1 MEVTFTIEES
11 TEGYIASSADF
22 HLCSRAETLEG
33 LRSAIRKRVL
43 NFFSNQSEPI
53 RLLLI
58 QNDKVEVEVV
68 NVPTEQRWVEK
79 DAWKALPGNR
89 YRPEQLNHPE
99 FFSAELNL
107 DETFDVVVSL

>member
-11 TEGYIASSADF
+11 TEGYVASSADF
-22 HLCSRAETLEG
+22 DLCTQAETLDG
-33 LRSAIRKRVL
+33 LRSAIRTAVV

-79 DAWKALPGNR
+79 EA
-89 YRPEQLNHPE
+89 
-99 FFSAELNL
+99 
-107 DETFDVVVSL
+107 

>member
-53 RLLLI
+53 RLILV
-58 QNDKVEVEVV
+58 QNDKVEVDVLNV
-68 NVPTEQRWVEK
+68 NPEHRWAEK
-79 DAWKALPGNR
+79 EAWKSQPGNR
-89 YRPEQLNHPE
+89 YLPEHLNHPE
-99 FFSAELNL
+99 FFSVELNL